1 MVNIKD
7 DELLFTQDLNN
18 DYLVKCR
25 CGLFLIF
32 FKAFIDNQ
40 ILHSVLKGFINVFT
54 EMYFGSV
61 SGIPQLSLET
71 VGLLLIFVSSIFSAP
86 FHKIE
91 RIDWLLYA
99 LTLCDYSAV
108 TVVMVS

>member
-86 FHKIE
+86 FHKNRAHRLVTI
-91 RIDWLLYA
+91 RSD
-99 LTLCDYSAV
+99 AV
-108 TVVMVS
+108 